1 MTAKDLSML
10 INYLNRNNLRLVKVK
25 DNNNAI
31 DYLIVKDPIRL
42 PQKAMLQGLRWLS
55 SVTFLKLHKTETKEK
70 MFEHHYEMD
79 YNRKTELSFI
89 EMNDNNWSLVE
100 LLKWIDRN
108 GFRYDPLKNNS
119 LSLFEKAKLL
129 AVVPRLNSYHTK
141 YSKFLGMYDVIKPE
155 ILILDFILN

>member
-10 INYLNRNNLRLVKVK
+10 INYLNKNNLRLVKVK
-25 DNNNAI
+25 DNHNSI

-42 PQKAMLQGLRWLS
+42 PQKAMLQGLKWLS
-55 SVTFLKLHKTETKEK
+55 SVIFLRLHKTETKEK

-89 EMNDNNWSLVE
+89 EINDNNWSLVE

-108 GFRYDPLKNNS
+108 GFRYSPLENNS
-119 LSLFEKAKLL
+119 LSLFKKSQIT
-129 AVVPRLNSYHTK
+129 RSHTK
-141 YSKFLGMYDVIKPE
+141 IEFISYKIFK
-155 ILILDFILN
+155 ILRYV